1 MRAIHRERGEGR
13 EEGEG
18 KLEGKMR
25 EEEEGMKEGEGREER
40 SGIIKFGKHIEST
53 MLSITQH
60 YQKQLPLT
68 RVCT

>member
-18 KLEGKMR
+18 KLEGKIR
-25 EEEEGMKEGEGREER
+25 EEGEGREER
-40 SGIIKFGKHIEST
+40 SGIIKFGKNIEST